1 MKYPSEPEVGV
12 GALLLSGGRVLLVRR
27 SNQPGRGKWSVP
39 GGHLELG
46 EGIYEAAVRE
56 LMEETGI
63 RGRPLGVV
71 GVSELIERDE
81 EGRVL
86 YHYVLVDVLMEPE
99 AGSRPE
105 GARAGSDAMDVA
117 FVDLESALRM
127 DLTDSARGLLERAS
141 SGALPLLAVSTWS
154 GRAARSDGRTAPI
167 GTVRFGR
174 GGLGEIAPPHIRA
187 ERGAHLGVGAAGAME
202 GRRGRSP
209 PTHRGW
215 ARRRR
220 RPPHLSGTGRAAES
234 FIRAP
239 ALAGGKGPSSSMDK
253 DASLGR
259 WRSGVQI
266 PAAPPLVCGF
276 TRMC

>member
-71 GVSELIERDE
+71 GVSELIERDG

-167 GTVRFGR
+167 AYDPLQPGKGWGR
-174 GGLGEIAPPHIRA
+174 SRPRTLGRNEAPTWEWARPARW
-187 ERGAHLGVGAAGAME
+187 RDAAGGALPLI
-202 GRRGRSP
+202 G
-209 PTHRGW
+209 
-215 ARRRR
+215 A
-220 RPPHLSGTGRAAES
+220 GRAA
-234 FIRAP
+234 
-239 ALAGGKGPSSSMDK
+239 GGD
-253 DASLGR
+253 
-259 WRSGVQI
+259 
-266 PAAPPLVCGF
+266 PL
-276 TRMC
+276 T

>member
-1 MKYPSEPEVGV
+1 VKYPSEPEVGV

-71 GVSELIERDE
+71 GVSELIERDG

-167 GTVRFGR
+167 GTVRFSR
-174 GGLGEIAPPHIRA
+174 GG
-187 ERGAHLGVGAAGAME
+187 AG
-202 GRRGRSP
+202 GD
-209 PTHRGW
+209 
-215 ARRRR
+215 
-220 RPPHLSGTGRAAES
+220 
-234 FIRAP
+234 RAP
-239 ALAGGKGPSSSMDK
+239 AH
-253 DASLGR
+253 
-259 WRSGVQI
+259 
-266 PAAPPLVCGF
+266 
-276 TRMC
+276 

>member
-1 MKYPSEPEVGV
+1 VKYPSEPEVGV

-71 GVSELIERDE
+71 GVSELIERDG

-154 GRAARSDGRTAPI
+154 GRAARSDGRPPPSVY
-167 GTVRFGR
+167 GPLQPGR
-174 GGLGEIAPPHIRA
+174 GWGRSRPPHIRA
-187 ERGAHLGVGAAGAME
+187 ERGAHLGEGAAGAME
-202 GRRGRSP
+202 GRRGRSLP
-209 PTHRGW
+209 AHRRW
-215 ARRRR
+215 A
-220 RPPHLSGTGRAAES
+220 GRAA
-234 FIRAP
+234 
-239 ALAGGKGPSSSMDK
+239 GGD
-253 DASLGR
+253 
-259 WRSGVQI
+259 
-266 PAAPPLVCGF
+266 PPI
-276 TRMC
+276 

>member
-1 MKYPSEPEVGV
+1 VKYPSEPEVGV

-71 GVSELIERDE
+71 GVSELIERDG

-154 GRAARSDGRTAPI
+154 GRAARSDERPPPSARSASAGE
-167 GTVRFGR
+167 
-174 GGLGEIAPPHIRA
+174 GLGTIPPQIRA
-187 ERGAHLGVGAAGAME
+187 ERGAHLGEGAAGAME
-202 GRRGRSP
+202 GRRGRSLP
-209 PTHRGW
+209 AHRRW
-215 ARRRR
+215 A
-220 RPPHLSGTGRAAES
+220 GRAA
-234 FIRAP
+234 
-239 ALAGGKGPSSSMDK
+239 GGDPSSERHRP
-253 DASLGR
+253 GR
-259 WRSGVQI
+259 GIVY
-266 PAAPPLVCGF
+266 
-276 TRMC
+276 